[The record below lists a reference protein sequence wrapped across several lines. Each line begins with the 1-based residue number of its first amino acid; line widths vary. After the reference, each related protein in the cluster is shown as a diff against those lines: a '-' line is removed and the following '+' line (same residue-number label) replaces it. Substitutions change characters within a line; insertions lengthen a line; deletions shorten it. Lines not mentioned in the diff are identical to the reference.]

1 MEIRSVHQIAKRE
14 WENIS
19 VSLELCGDI
28 GKFDL
33 ARYIERDPE
42 LIRNLIG
49 MEKKIHRHDY
59 LTREAAYVFTE
70 LGKEAGGRLGLKA
83 EMAKAFGGGYSWVRT
98 GWFDLINLEFE
109 DLDILEGHLT
119 RKIFFFRLFFPL
131 KEDFSW
137 LFDSPAVTSNF
148 KSIFERF
155 LSWQRDPVG
164 YDRDLE
170 SYKTEIDPIR
180 EGLAS
185 ALDIQSGRC

>member
-1 MEIRSVHQIAKRE
+1 MEISSVYRIAKRE
-14 WENIS
+14 WENVS

-28 GKFDL
+28 GKFDF
-33 ARYIERDPE
+33 ACYIEKDPG

-49 MEKKIHRHDY
+49 MEKKICHDDY

-70 LGKEAGGRLGLKA
+70 LGREAGERLGLNK
-83 EMAKAFGGGYSWVRT
+83 ELSKAFGGGYSWVRS
-98 GWFDLINLEFE
+98 GWFDLINLDFD
-109 DLDILEGHLT
+109 DLEILEGHLT

-137 LFDSPAVTSNF
+137 LFDSPAVTSNL
-148 KSIFERF
+148 KCIFERF
-155 LSWQRDPVG
+155 LSWQRDPLG

-170 SYKTEIDPIR
+170 SYRIELEPIK

-185 ALDIQSGRC
+185 ALDVQYGRS